1 MSLKEELIELRL
13 STGMNKAGMNKA
25 QFARYFGI
33 PYRTYQEWELGG
45 RRVPEY
51 LLRLMAYKI
60 EVEKLGKERGET

>member
-13 STGMNKAGMNKA
+13 STGMNKA

-60 EVEKLGKERGET
+60 EVEQMGKESGDT

>member
-1 MSLKEELIELRL
+1 MDKKEELIKLRT
-13 STGMNKAGMNKA
+13 STGMNKA

-51 LLRLMAYKI
+51 LLRNW
-60 EVEKLGKERGET
+60 